1 MKWNSF
7 VRHKINKTN
16 GIDDNNVVNLD
27 AFRKEKYTLNIRV
40 GGYYANLEMGV
51 YLHVVGI
58 TEPMHT
64 KEADQHFI
72 VEDHFG
78 NIVTFRIDDPPPGF
92 VVSNTNEFAAA
103 AMGIPDPDDPQV
115 S

>member
-1 MKWNSF
+1 M
-7 VRHKINKTN
+7 NKTN
-16 GIDDNNVVNLD
+16 GIDDNKVVNLD
-27 AFRKEKYTLNIRV
+27 EFRKQKYTLVIHV

-64 KEADQHFI
+64 KNAETHFM

-78 NIVTFRIDDPPPGF
+78 NLLTFRHDEPPPGF
-92 VVSNTNEFAAA
+92 VESSLEKFATA
-103 AMGIPDPDDPQV
+103 AMGQEPPEV

>member
-1 MKWNSF
+1 M
-7 VRHKINKTN
+7 NKTN
-16 GIDDNNVVNLD
+16 GIDDNNVVDLD

-58 TEPMHT
+58 TDPMHT
-64 KEADQHFI
+64 KDAEQHFI

-78 NIVTFRIDDPPPGF
+78 NLVTFCIDDPPPGF
-92 VVSNTNEFAAA
+92 VVSNMNEFAAA

>member
-1 MKWNSF
+1 M
-7 VRHKINKTN
+7 NKTN
-16 GIDDNNVVNLD
+16 GIEDNKVVDLD
-27 AFRKEKYTLNIRV
+27 AFRKEKFTLKICV
-40 GGYYANLEMGV
+40 GGYSANLEMGV

-58 TEPMHT
+58 TDPMHT
-64 KEADQHFI
+64 KDADQHFI

-78 NIVTFRIDDPPPGF
+78 NIVTFRIDDPPPDF
-92 VVSNTNEFAAA
+92 VVSSMNEFAAA

>member
-1 MKWNSF
+1 M
-7 VRHKINKTN
+7 NKTN
-16 GIDDNNVVNLD
+16 GIDDNVVDLD

-78 NIVTFRIDDPPPGF
+78 NIVTFRIDDPPPDF
-92 VVSNTNEFAAA
+92 VVSNMNEFAAA

>member
-1 MKWNSF
+1 M
-7 VRHKINKTN
+7 NKTS
-16 GIDDNNVVNLD
+16 GIEDNKIVDLD
-27 AFRKEKYTLNIRV
+27 TFRKEKYTLNIRV

-51 YLHVVGI
+51 YLHVVGM

-64 KEADQHFI
+64 RNAEQHFI

-78 NIVTFRIDDPPPGF
+78 NIVTFRHDDPPPGF
-92 VVSNTNEFAAA
+92 VTSFQEEFAAA

>member
-1 MKWNSF
+1 MSGENDK
-7 VRHKINKTN
+7 
-16 GIDDNNVVNLD
+16 VVNLD
-27 AFRKEKYTLNIRV
+27 EFRKQKHTLIIRV

-58 TEPMHT
+58 TNPMHT
-64 KEADQHFI
+64 KNAETHFV

-78 NIVTFRIDDPPPGF
+78 NLVTFRHDDPPPGF
-92 VVSNTNEFAAA
+92 VVSSLEEFAAA
-103 AMGIPDPDDPQV
+103 AMGQDPPEV

>member
-1 MKWNSF
+1 MK
-7 VRHKINKTN
+7 KK
-16 GIDDNNVVNLD
+16 GIKDNIVDLD
-27 AFRKEKYTLNIRV
+27 AFRKEKYTPEIFQIHV
-40 GGYYANLEMGV
+40 GGYYAHLEMGV
-51 YLHVVGI
+51 HLHCVGI
-58 TEPMHT
+58 TDPMHT
-64 KEADQHFI
+64 KDAEQHFI

-92 VVSNTNEFAAA
+92 VVSNLEEFAAA

>member
-1 MKWNSF
+1 M
-7 VRHKINKTN
+7 NKTN
-16 GIDDNNVVNLD
+16 GIDDNNVVDLD
-27 AFRKEKYTLNIRV
+27 VFRKEKYTLNIRV
-40 GGYYANLEMGV
+40 GGYYTNLEMGV

-64 KEADQHFI
+64 KDADQHFI

-78 NIVTFRIDDPPPGF
+78 NIVTFRIDDPPPDF
-92 VVSNTNEFAAA
+92 VVSSMNEFAAA
-103 AMGIPDPDDPQV
+103 AMGIPDSDDPQV

>member
-1 MKWNSF
+1 M
-7 VRHKINKTN
+7 NKTN
-16 GIDDNNVVNLD
+16 GIDDNVVDLD
-27 AFRKEKYTLNIRV
+27 AFRKEKYTLNICV

-64 KEADQHFI
+64 KDADQHFI

-78 NIVTFRIDDPPPGF
+78 NLVTFSIDDPPPGF
-92 VVSNTNEFAAA
+92 VVSNMNEFAAA
-103 AMGIPDPDDPQV
+103 AMGIPDSDDPQV

>member
-1 MKWNSF
+1 M
-7 VRHKINKTN
+7 NKTN
-16 GIDDNNVVNLD
+16 GIDDNVVDLD
-27 AFRKEKYTLNIRV
+27 VFRKEKYTLNIRV

-64 KEADQHFI
+64 KDADQHFI

-78 NIVTFRIDDPPPGF
+78 NIVTFRIDDPPPDF
-92 VVSNTNEFAAA
+92 VVSSMNEFAAA

>member
-1 MKWNSF
+1 MMK
-7 VRHKINKTN
+7 KN
-16 GIDDNNVVNLD
+16 GIKDNIVDLD
-27 AFRKEKYTLNIRV
+27 AFRKEKYTPEIFQIHV
-40 GGYYANLEMGV
+40 GGYYAHLEMGV
-51 YLHVVGI
+51 HLHCVGI
-58 TEPMHT
+58 TDPMHT
-64 KEADQHFI
+64 KDAEQHFI

-92 VVSNTNEFAAA
+92 VVSNLEEFAAA

>member
-1 MKWNSF
+1 M
-7 VRHKINKTN
+7 NKTN
-16 GIDDNNVVNLD
+16 GIDDNNVVDLN

-64 KEADQHFI
+64 KDADQHFI

-78 NIVTFRIDDPPPGF
+78 NIVTFRHDDPPPGF
-92 VVSNTNEFAAA
+92 VTSFQEEFAAA

>member
-1 MKWNSF
+1 M
-7 VRHKINKTN
+7 NKTN
-16 GIDDNNVVNLD
+16 GIDNNKVVDLD
-27 AFRKEKYTLNIRV
+27 AFRKEKYILNIRV

-58 TEPMHT
+58 TGPMHT

-78 NIVTFRIDDPPPGF
+78 NLVTFSIDDPPPGF
-92 VVSNTNEFAAA
+92 VVSNMNEFAAA

>member
-1 MKWNSF
+1 M
-7 VRHKINKTN
+7 NKTN
-16 GIDDNNVVNLD
+16 GIDNNKVVDLD
-27 AFRKEKYTLNIRV
+27 AFRKEKNTIKVLV
-40 GGYYANLEMGV
+40 GDYYANLEMGV
-51 YLHVVGI
+51 YLHCVGI

-64 KEADQHFI
+64 KDAEQHFM

-78 NIVTFRIDDPPPGF
+78 NLVTFRIDDPPPGF
-92 VVSNTNEFAAA
+92 VVSNMNEFAAA

>member
-1 MKWNSF
+1 M
-7 VRHKINKTN
+7 NKTN
-16 GIDDNNVVNLD
+16 VIDDNNVVDLD

-64 KEADQHFI
+64 KDADQHFI

-78 NIVTFRIDDPPPGF
+78 NLVTFRIDDPPPDF
-92 VVSNTNEFAAA
+92 VVSNMNEFAAA

>member
-1 MKWNSF
+1 M
-7 VRHKINKTN
+7 NKTN
-16 GIDDNNVVNLD
+16 GIDNNKVVDLD

-51 YLHVVGI
+51 YLHAVGI

-64 KEADQHFI
+64 KNAEIHFV

-78 NIVTFRIDDPPPGF
+78 NLVTFCHDDPPPGF
-92 VVSNTNEFAAA
+92 AVSTLDEFAAA
-103 AMGIPDPDDPQV
+103 AMTIPDPDDPQV

>member
-1 MKWNSF
+1 M
-7 VRHKINKTN
+7 NKTN
-16 GIDDNNVVNLD
+16 GIENNKVVDLD
-27 AFRKEKYTLNIRV
+27 AFRKEKFTLKICI

-51 YLHVVGI
+51 YLHVVGVN
-58 TEPMHT
+58 EPMHT
-64 KEADQHFI
+64 KDAEQHFI

-78 NIVTFRIDDPPPGF
+78 NIVTFRIDDPPPNF
-92 VVSNTNEFAAA
+92 VVSNMNEFAAA

>member
-1 MKWNSF
+1 M
-7 VRHKINKTN
+7 NKTN
-16 GIDDNNVVNLD
+16 GIDNNKVVDLD

-51 YLHVVGI
+51 YLHVVGM

-64 KEADQHFI
+64 KNAETHFV

-78 NIVTFRIDDPPPGF
+78 NLVTFRFDDPPPGF
-92 VVSNTNEFAAA
+92 VVSSLEEFAAA
-103 AMGIPDPDDPQV
+103 AMGQDPPEV

>member
-1 MKWNSF
+1 MSGEEN
-7 VRHKINKTN
+7 NK
-16 GIDDNNVVNLD
+16 VVNLD
-27 AFRKEKYTLNIRV
+27 EFRKQKHTLVIHV
-40 GGYYANLEMGV
+40 GKYYANLEMGV

-64 KEADQHFI
+64 KNAEEHFV

-78 NIVTFRIDDPPPGF
+78 NLVTFRFDDPPPGF
-92 VVSNTNEFAAA
+92 VVSSLEEFAAA
-103 AMGIPDPDDPQV
+103 AMGQEPPEV

>member
-1 MKWNSF
+1 M
-7 VRHKINKTN
+7 NKTN
-16 GIDDNNVVNLD
+16 GIDDNKVVDLD
-27 AFRKEKYTLNIRV
+27 AFRKEKYILKISID
-40 GGYYANLEMGV
+40 GYYANLEMGV
-51 YLHVVGI
+51 YLHCVGI

-64 KEADQHFI
+64 KNAEQHFI

-78 NIVTFRIDDPPPGF
+78 NLVTFRIDDPPPGF
-92 VVSNTNEFAAA
+92 VVSDMNEFAAA

>member
-1 MKWNSF
+1 M
-7 VRHKINKTN
+7 NKTN
-16 GIDDNNVVNLD
+16 GIEDNKVVDLD
-27 AFRKEKYTLNIRV
+27 AFRKEKYTLEICV

-64 KEADQHFI
+64 KDADQHFI

-78 NIVTFRIDDPPPGF
+78 NIVTFRIDDPPPDF
-92 VVSNTNEFAAA
+92 VVSSMNEFAAA